1 MSVLARTRDRLGRE
15 RATWLAGAAATLAI
29 AIAVPVLSR
38 PADLH
43 FWTETA
49 VLALYAMSVNLLL
62 GYAGIPSFGQ
72 AAYFGIGAYA
82 VGLLATRGFPLPL
95 TVLAGTIAAAVAAT
109 IVVSLSVRASGLAFS
124 MLTLAFAQA
133 LFTVTFR
140 LDLVGGENGLVGL
153 FPGTVLGLDLTRDP
167 VALWLFVLAL
177 AALVLA
183 GLRLLVVSPFG
194 TMLQM
199 MRDDERRA
207 EFLGVPVVRFRTA
220 AFAIAGGIAGF
231 AGALDAYV
239 LGLVTPDHLFWT
251 RSGEPIVMAII
262 GGMHHFLG
270 PVVGTV
276 VYLWTR
282 DALSR
287 LTVAWVLWIG
297 LAFLVVVIAAPRG
310 LLGLPATLR
319 AWKRGR

>member
-1 MSVLARTRDRLGRE
+1 MRGRLVGE
-15 RATWLAGAAATLAI
+15 RAAWLGAGLTTVVVAI
-29 AIAVPVLSR
+29 VVPLVSR

-72 AAYFGIGAYA
+72 AAYFGIGAYT
-82 VGLLATRGFPLPL
+82 VGLLATRGLPLPVTL
-95 TVLAGTIAAAVAAT
+95 LVGTLAATLAAV
-109 IVVSLSVRASGLAFS
+109 VVIRLSIRASGLAFS

-140 LDLVGGENGLVGL
+140 LDVLGGENGLVGL
-153 FPGTVLGLDLTRDP
+153 FPGTVLGFDLSRDP

-177 AALVLA
+177 TAIVLA
-183 GLRLLVVSPFG
+183 GLRLVVISPFG
-194 TMLQM
+194 SMLQM

-207 EFLGVPVVRFRTA
+207 EFLGVPVVRFRTG
-220 AFAIAGGIAGF
+220 AFALAGGIAGL

-251 RSGEPIVMAII
+251 RSGEPIIMAII

-270 PVVGTV
+270 PVVGSV

-287 LTVAWVLWIG
+287 VTAAWVLWIG
-297 LAFLVVVIAAPRG
+297 LAFLAIVIAAPG
-310 LLGLPATLR
+310 GILGLPATFR
-319 AWKRGR
+319 AWRQRR

>member
-1 MSVLARTRDRLGRE
+1 
-15 RATWLAGAAATLAI
+15 
-29 AIAVPVLSR
+29 
-38 PADLH
+38 
-43 FWTETA
+43 
-49 VLALYAMSVNLLL
+49 
-62 GYAGIPSFGQ
+62 
-72 AAYFGIGAYA
+72 
-82 VGLLATRGFPLPL
+82 
-95 TVLAGTIAAAVAAT
+95 
-109 IVVSLSVRASGLAFS
+109 

-140 LDLVGGENGLVGL
+140 LDVLGGENGLVGL
-153 FPGTVLGLDLTRDP
+153 FPGTVLGLDLTKDP

-177 AALVLA
+177 AAIVLA
-183 GLRLLVVSPFG
+183 GLRLVVISPFG
-194 TMLQM
+194 AMLQM

-220 AFAIAGGIAGF
+220 AFALAGAIAGL

-297 LAFLVVVIAAPRG
+297 LAFLVIVIAAPRG

-319 AWKRGR
+319 ELRRRR